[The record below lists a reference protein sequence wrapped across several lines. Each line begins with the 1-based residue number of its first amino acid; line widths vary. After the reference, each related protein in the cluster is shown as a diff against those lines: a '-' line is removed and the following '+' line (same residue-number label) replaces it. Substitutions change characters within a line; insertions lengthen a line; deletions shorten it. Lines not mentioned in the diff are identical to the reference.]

1 MERVSGQAMAWLRP
15 PVPRL
20 VVVVVSRWSD
30 AFGASPPPG
39 GEIGHE
45 SVSRCG
51 ALCLLN
57 DGGLHQCPEV
67 PVDCLF
73 LGVIRLEKATQKH
86 CGRSD
91 VLTSLSELWGIVP
104 PVHDVALDLAGV
116 TPGAARRF
124 MCTGRSVVCRARRRR
139 WRLVLPSLL

>member
-1 MERVSGQAMAWLRP
+1 MRPHSPIGERGY
-15 PVPRL
+15 
-20 VVVVVSRWSD
+20 
-30 AFGASPPPG
+30 
-39 GEIGHE
+39 E

-91 VLTSLSELWGIVP
+91 VLASLSELWGIVP

-116 TPGAARRF
+116 TPGAARRV
-124 MCTGRSVVCRARRRR
+124 MHAWHKVLHQTRWRR
-139 WRLVLPSLL
+139 WRLALPPLS